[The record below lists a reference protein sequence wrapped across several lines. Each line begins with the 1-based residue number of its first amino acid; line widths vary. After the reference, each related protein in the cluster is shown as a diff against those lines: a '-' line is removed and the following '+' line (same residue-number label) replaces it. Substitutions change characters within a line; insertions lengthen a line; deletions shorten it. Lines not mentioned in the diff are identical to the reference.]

1 MMMPNVLMAV
11 ERKRILEEI
20 NGSENQRRKN
30 ESLKRFDI
38 YSKRQAT
45 YVKEKLVSEYS
56 VNTVNDMRVISS
68 INLGRRIIDKSAS
81 LYKSKPSRTFER
93 PNKTPLS
100 ENETKQLEAIYES
113 SGLDMHLKKSNKYY
127 KLEQQGCVQII
138 PRDGVLQPRV
148 LLPHHYDVIPMD
160 GDPEKAYGYIISVY
174 DRSLLYHQQAD
185 AQTTASPYLPQNVS
199 DGINTVIADSDD
211 FKALEGQKYIWW
223 TPEWNFVT
231 DSRGNIID
239 QYGQQVMIRTEAD
252 LALIANPIQRL
263 PFVDIACE
271 KEFEFWVRQG
281 NDIIDFA
288 LDFSVLLSD
297 TAEVNKRQGY
307 SQAIVYSEE
316 PPKDVSV
323 GPNRIL
329 HIKLDSDKEQQARFE
344 WANPSPDLEAAL
356 SLLETYLSLFLT
368 SQGIDPKT
376 VTGKGEGQRYA
387 SGFERLLAMIE
398 QFEAS
403 QDDMELY
410 RVKEQEILDLFVA
423 WSNLLQGATIQAG
436 IEPLKPDLNQAV
448 IPSDV
453 KVEAC
458 FARPQATQSKSEVED
473 SEIKKLEN
481 GLTTRKRAI
490 MAIEGINDD
499 AAEKLLLEI
508 DQENSPTPT
517 MDSGDVDGADTAGQI
532 QN

>member
-1 MMMPNVLMAV
+1 MPNVLLAA
-11 ERKRILEEI
+11 ERKRII
-20 NGSENQRRKN
+20 DDIRGSENQARKN
-30 ESLKRFDI
+30 ESIKRFDI
-38 YSKRQAT
+38 YSKRQAQ
-45 YVKEKLVSEYS
+45 YVKEKLISEYS
-56 VNTVNDMRVISS
+56 ETTVKDMRVVSS
-68 INLGRRIIDKSAS
+68 INLGRRIIDKAAS
-81 LYKSKPSRTFER
+81 LYKYEPTRTFER
-93 PNKTPLS
+93 ADGTPLS
-100 ENETKQLEAIYES
+100 DNEINQLAAIYDQ
-113 SGLDMHLKKSNKYY
+113 SGIDGHLKKSNRYY
-127 KLEQQGCVQII
+127 KLEQQGCIQII
-138 PRDGVLQPRV
+138 PRDGILQPRV

-160 GDPEKAYGYIISVY
+160 GDPERAYGYIISVY
-174 DRSLLYHQQAD
+174 DRSLLYTQQD
-185 AQTTASPYLPQNVS
+185 PTSETESPYLPQKVA
-199 DGINTVIADSDD
+199 DGINATIADSDD
-211 FKALEGQKYIWW
+211 YKDVADRKYIWW
-223 TPEWNFVT
+223 TPEYNFVT
-231 DSRGNIID
+231 DGKGNIID
-239 QYGQQVMIRTEAD
+239 EYGNQMLIQRESD

-316 PPKDVSV
+316 PPKDVNV

-344 WANPSPDLEAAL
+344 WANPSPDLAAAL

-403 QDDMELY
+403 QDDMDLY
-410 RVKEQEILDLFVA
+410 KRVEQEILDVFVA
-423 WSNLLQGATIQAG
+423 WSNLLQGATIAAG
-436 IEPLKPDLNQAV
+436 VDPLNPDLNQAV
-448 IPSDV
+448 IPPNV
-453 KVEAC
+453 KVEVC
-458 FARPQATQSKSEVED
+458 FAKPQATQSKAEVED